1 MRDVIERQNAA
12 RDARET
18 LEPMLDDLARA
29 LGYQRAVVLGHDT
42 RAGTLHGLFGLNVR
56 DDLARSFSVPLTRA
70 QDPIVMALRT
80 GVPQRVDEVTVD
92 QRLDPEERDLLL
104 AMRLE
109 RFVAASLPATGE
121 DRGTS
126 VVVLSRDT
134 SITDADLERLLP
146 FARQATV
153 ALTREHDVEL
163 LRHASEAH
171 AIEKEWL
178 WWMLNNVAD
187 PVLVAD
193 AQNDILHLNR
203 RAELLF
209 RASDEDSPGKRRA
222 VWMNNFMF
230 TAALST
236 WSLDQMSRGANREVT
251 LVDPIDGDELIFEVI
266 TRPSING
273 RTGERGTV
281 SVLK

>member
-1 MRDVIERQNAA
+1 MERQNAVA

-42 RAGTLHGLFGLNVR
+42 HAGTLRGLFGLNVR
-56 DDLARSFSVPLTRA
+56 DDLARLLVVPLTRSH
-70 QDPIVMALRT
+70 DPIVVALRT
-80 GVPQRVDEVTVD
+80 GVPQRVDDVIED
-92 QRLDPEERDLLL
+92 ERLDQEERELLR
-104 AMRLE
+104 AMHVQ

-121 DRGTS
+121 ERGTS
-126 VVVLSRDT
+126 VVVLSCDGAIVD
-134 SITDADLERLLP
+134 SDLERLLP
-146 FARQATV
+146 FARQASV
-153 ALTREHDVEL
+153 AITREHDVEL
-163 LRHASEAH
+163 LRRASETH

-178 WWMLNNVAD
+178 WWMLNSVAD

-230 TAALST
+230 TAALSN
-236 WSLDQMSRGANREVT
+236 WSLDQMSRGANRE
-251 LVDPIDGDELIFEVI
+251 
-266 TRPSING
+266 
-273 RTGERGTV
+273 
-281 SVLK
+281 